1 MSENGGFAPACQ
13 WMFLTPAFSWNSYCP
28 AARFILPSH
37 LHLGKSR
44 CFLDET
50 LGVIA
55 QLVERLHGMEE
66 VWGSTPHGSTKCSL
80 WAPRYLSGQEGLKQ
94 GKEER

>member
-1 MSENGGFAPACQ
+1 MNENGGFAPACQ

-28 AARFILPSH
+28 AARFILGYLDHIKPC
-37 LHLGKSR
+37 G
-44 CFLDET
+44 FLDET